1 MMLDGRRMMLPTEE
15 IGMRACLEGSA
26 QNLFKHVVNTLSV
39 IHSAMLHVVHGFL
52 IPCSLGDIFSLG
64 IMHSIVSLKRMTQ
77 RWLFVMHVLSVAGV
91 DNRYSAYTS
100 SIILCSSVLKVSK
113 SIASSSSSQTL
124 SLYSSSTSCQ
134 ISRHTSSG
142 IESCSG
148 VARASSNRLCTCRS
162 ITFCA
167 QRRIAIVLS
176 SSGKTFRSTA
186 SSTFMSTTHRIILVS
201 TYWGKDTIIIFI
213 LLKTL
218 GFGAEPQ
225 VDYVTQMTQRW
236 LFVMHVLGVA
246 GIDYRYS
253 VTINCVSKVP
263 LVSIGH
269 VVFFPSHHR
278 HYAYSQSYRTYGGTF

>member
-77 RWLFVMHVLSVAGV
+77 RWLFVMHVLGVAGV
-91 DNRYSAYTS
+91 
-100 SIILCSSVLKVSK
+100 
-113 SIASSSSSQTL
+113 
-124 SLYSSSTSCQ
+124 
-134 ISRHTSSG
+134 
-142 IESCSG
+142 
-148 VARASSNRLCTCRS
+148 
-162 ITFCA
+162 
-167 QRRIAIVLS
+167 
-176 SSGKTFRSTA
+176 
-186 SSTFMSTTHRIILVS
+186 
-201 TYWGKDTIIIFI
+201 
-213 LLKTL
+213 
-218 GFGAEPQ
+218 
-225 VDYVTQMTQRW
+225 
-236 LFVMHVLGVA
+236 
-246 GIDYRYS
+246 DYRYS

-269 VVFFPSHHR
+269 VVFFPSHHG